1 MSPLMDTV
9 VHIDE
14 VNKIKRDKS
23 HLINHV
29 VKMLRTELP
38 ENCTYA
44 ELITKARKIGVTYR
58 MSFKMSRYEFRMFR
72 EAIIS
77 ELQDKQLRQ
86 FKLDISL

>member
-1 MSPLMDTV
+1 MSPLIDTV

-29 VKMLRTELP
+29 EKMLRTELP

-44 ELITKARKIGVTYR
+44 ELITKARKIG
-58 MSFKMSRYEFRMFR
+58 
-72 EAIIS
+72 
-77 ELQDKQLRQ
+77 
-86 FKLDISL
+86 